1 MATFAIILD
10 NKVINIIDAP
20 SLEVAQEATG
30 QTCIEYTDSNPAG
43 IGWTWDGT
51 NFVPPVV
58 EEISEEEVPA

>member
-30 QTCIEYTDSNPAG
+30 KTCIEYTDSNPAG